1 MDWEHPMVKVVMLVM
16 IIKVMMIRVS
26 VDALHLV
33 AVVVVVVSTVLINTI
48 VAILVA
54 IVTTIVVVVDV
65 GSIVCSKAWVKK
77 VRHTKQFLGSQTN
90 ETTTRRRMPHAAV
103 PTAAAVAIVVVIVV
117 VVGAVSRGPTT
128 HRRIRIDLPPL
139 PFHTVSYTTLHYTT
153 PLEYRVNP
161 RQNPLPSLL
170 LFAESTIK

>member
-1 MDWEHPMVKVVMLVM
+1 
-16 IIKVMMIRVS
+16 MIRVS

-48 VAILVA
+48 VAIVAILVA
-54 IVTTIVVVVDV
+54 IVTTIVVVVVDV
-65 GSIVCSKAWVKK
+65 GSMVCSKAWVKK

-90 ETTTRRRMPHAAV
+90 ETTTRKRLPHAAV

-117 VVGAVSRGPTT
+117 VVATVSRGPTT
-128 HRRIRIDLPPL
+128 HRRIRIDLTTL
-139 PFHTVSYTTLHYTT
+139 PYRSIPYRTLHYTTRHDTT

-170 LFAESTIK
+170 FAESTIK